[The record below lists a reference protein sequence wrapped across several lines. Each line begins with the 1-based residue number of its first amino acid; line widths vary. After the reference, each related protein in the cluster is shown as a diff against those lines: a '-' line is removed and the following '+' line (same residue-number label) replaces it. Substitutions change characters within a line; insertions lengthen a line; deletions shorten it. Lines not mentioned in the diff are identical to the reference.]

1 MVRLHNICKKY
12 PIRSGVR
19 KILDNISFTLQKGN
33 KLGILGCNG
42 AGKST
47 LIRVVSGAEL
57 PSSGR
62 VERKMSVSW
71 PLALQSGFAG
81 NITGVDNLRFICRIY
96 GVPFDETLQKVEE
109 FSELGVYMREPLSRY
124 SAGMLARLAFAISMS
139 VEFDCYLIDEI
150 SAVGDKRFNEKYKR
164 MLFDEKKSSSL
175 IMVSHFYGVI
185 NEYCD
190 QAAVLDQ
197 GRLHQFEDIKEAT
210 KFYDNVLA
218 GKNITF

>member
-12 PIRSGVR
+12 PIRSGSR
-19 KILDNISFTLQKGN
+19 KVLDHVSFTLQKGN

-47 LIRVVSGAEL
+47 LIRIISGAEL
-57 PSSGR
+57 PSSGT
-62 VERKMSVSW
+62 VERRMSVSW

-81 NITGVDNLRFICRIY
+81 NLTGFDNLRFICRIY
-96 GVPFDETLQKVEE
+96 GVSFDETLPKVEE

-150 SAVGDKRFNEKYKR
+150 SAVGDKRFNEKYKLR
-164 MLFDEKKSSSL
+164 LFDEKKSSSL

-185 NEYCD
+185 KEYCD

-197 GRLHQFEDIKEAT
+197 GRLHSFDEIKDAT